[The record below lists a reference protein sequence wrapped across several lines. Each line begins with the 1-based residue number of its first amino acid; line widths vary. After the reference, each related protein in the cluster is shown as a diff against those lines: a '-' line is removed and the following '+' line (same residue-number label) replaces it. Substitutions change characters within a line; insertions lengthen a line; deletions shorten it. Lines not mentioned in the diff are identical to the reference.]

1 MGLYY
6 VLILLPRRMQDKK
19 HRQMLENLTAGS
31 RVVTIG
37 GLLGTIHAIKPRT
50 FLLEV
55 YPEIYIEIS
64 KQAVAHPVV
73 EEDEEEPA

>member
-19 HRQMLENLTAGS
+19 HRQMLENLTVGS

-50 FLLEV
+50 LLLEV
-55 YPEIYIEIS
+55 HPEIYMEIS
-64 KQAVAHPVV
+64 KQAVSHSVVV
-73 EEDEEEPA
+73 EDKEEAV